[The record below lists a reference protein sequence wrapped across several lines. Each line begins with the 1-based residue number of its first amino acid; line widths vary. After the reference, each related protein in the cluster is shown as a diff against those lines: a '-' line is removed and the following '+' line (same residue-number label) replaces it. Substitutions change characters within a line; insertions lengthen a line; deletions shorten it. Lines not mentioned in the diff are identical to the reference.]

1 MPATPISAA
10 AAEVTKHEKNVLL
23 NAALSRTFEFLYASY
38 VDWL

>member
-1 MPATPISAA
+1 MPTTPISAA

-23 NAALSRTFEFLYASY
+23 SVALSGTFEFLYASY